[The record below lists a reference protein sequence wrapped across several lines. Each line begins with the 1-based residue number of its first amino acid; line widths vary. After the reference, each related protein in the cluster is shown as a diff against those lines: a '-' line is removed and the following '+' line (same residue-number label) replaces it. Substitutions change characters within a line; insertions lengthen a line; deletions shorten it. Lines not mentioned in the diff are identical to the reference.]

1 MQLNYRLSH
10 KTRDERFLKRETTE
24 KESNGTTHQATAMMI
39 WRTLRHHLNPLVN
52 RAKINTTKCKHRSLV
67 FEFTHKRRFNFL

>member
-39 WRTLRHHLNPLVN
+39 
-52 RAKINTTKCKHRSLV
+52 
-67 FEFTHKRRFNFL
+67 